1 MKTIFT
7 LILPIL
13 VVVTGMAGY
22 VLFTEKTYMASALFI
37 VASHLIAAYWV
48 YIISGSSKKVAL
60 S

>member
-7 LILPIL
+7 LMLPVL
-13 VVVTGMAGY
+13 VVLTGMAGY
-22 VLFTEKTYMASALFI
+22 TLFTEKTYMASALFI

-48 YIISGSSKKVAL
+48 YIISSKKKVAY

>member
-1 MKTIFT
+1 MKTLFT

-13 VVVTGMAGY
+13 VIATGFAGY
-22 VLFTEKTYMASALFI
+22 VLFQDQAYMASALFI

-48 YIISGSSKKVAL
+48 YTISSRKPAL

>member
-7 LILPIL
+7 LILPVL
-13 VVVTGMAGY
+13 VALTGIAGY
-22 VLFTEKTYMASALFI
+22 VLFTDKVYMASALFI

-48 YIISGSSKKVAL
+48 YIISSKKKVAY

>member
-7 LILPIL
+7 LILPVL

-22 VLFTEKTYMASALFI
+22 ALFTKETYMASALFI

-48 YIISGSSKKVAL
+48 YTISNSKKVAL